1 MDGTGRV
8 AQTLIKTMLPGSR
21 QDALKAKHDTWL
33 RCFLIHFHRPLDAG
47 FKGTSIVSSRWGSS
61 PQPNGEHLKRT
72 CSAHRGNPGSPAALL
87 TPARAD

>member
-61 PQPNGEHLKRT
+61 LNPTESTSNGPVAHTEAIPVLQPRF
-72 CSAHRGNPGSPAALL
+72 
-87 TPARAD
+87 